1 MSNINDFV
9 SAVKRSNGLA
19 KANKYEV
26 DIYAPNGHPDGTEGR
41 NLNLLCNSIT
51 MPGHNLEQ
59 QTQRLAS
66 EPAREIVQSR
76 SFAGNITATFYLD
89 QSLTI
94 KTWFDKWL
102 ELTINPRTHKAQYY
116 DQYSGGYMD
125 IYQLGGKGRVYGVK
139 CEEVYPATIGPIEYS
154 YDSTDTIALLTIE
167 FAYRRWK
174 EVENLESGAAFKTV
188 TELPDIVERLP
199 GNGVLK
205 QSNVE
210 GFAQR
215 RYIRDKFN
223 Q

>member
-1 MSNINDFV
+1 MSNINDFISV
-9 SAVKRSNGLA
+9 VKRSSGLA

-26 DIYAPNGHPDGTEGR
+26 DIYAPDGHPDGTEGR

-66 EPAREIVQSR
+66 EPAREMVQSR

-89 QSLTI
+89 QHLTL

-102 ELTINPRTHKAQYY
+102 EMSINPRTNKAQYY
-116 DQYSGGYMD
+116 NQYIGHMN
-125 IYQLGGKGRVYGVK
+125 IYQLGGRGRVYGVK

-188 TELPDIVERLP
+188 TELSDIVERLP

-210 GFAQR
+210 GFAER
-215 RYIRDKFN
+215 RRLRELFK
-223 Q
+223 

>member
-1 MSNINDFV
+1 MSNINDFISV
-9 SAVKRSNGLA
+9 VKRSSGLA

-26 DIYAPNGHPDGTEGR
+26 DIYAPDGHPDGTEGR

-66 EPAREIVQSR
+66 EPAREMVQSR

-89 QSLTI
+89 QHLTL

-102 ELTINPRTHKAQYY
+102 EMSINPRTNKAQYY
-116 DQYSGGYMD
+116 NQYIGHMN
-125 IYQLGGKGRVYGVK
+125 IYQLGGRGRVYGVK

-210 GFAQR
+210 GFAER
-215 RYIRDKFN
+215 RRLRELFK
-223 Q
+223 

>member
-1 MSNINDFV
+1 MSNINDFISV
-9 SAVKRSNGLA
+9 VKRSNGLA

-26 DIYAPNGHPDGTEGR
+26 DIYAPDGHPDGTEGR

-66 EPAREIVQSR
+66 EPAREMVQSR

-89 QSLTI
+89 QHLTL

-102 ELTINPRTHKAQYY
+102 EMSINPRTNKAQYY
-116 DQYSGGYMD
+116 NQYIGHMN
-125 IYQLGGKGRVYGVK
+125 IYQLGGRGRVYGVK

-210 GFAQR
+210 GFAER
-215 RYIRDKFN
+215 RRLRELFK
-223 Q
+223 

>member
-66 EPAREIVQSR
+66 EPAREMVQSR

-89 QSLTI
+89 QHLTL

-102 ELTINPRTHKAQYY
+102 ELSINPRTNKAQYY
-116 DQYSGGYMD
+116 NQYIGHMN
-125 IYQLGGKGRVYGVK
+125 IYQLGGRGRVYGVK

-174 EVENLESGAAFKTV
+174 EIENLESGAAF
-188 TELPDIVERLP
+188 
-199 GNGVLK
+199 
-205 QSNVE
+205 
-210 GFAQR
+210 
-215 RYIRDKFN
+215 
-223 Q
+223 

>member
-9 SAVKRSNGLA
+9 STVKRSNGLA

-26 DIYAPNGHPDGTEGR
+26 DIYASRSHPGGTEGR

-59 QTQRLAS
+59 QTQRLAT
-66 EPAREIVQSR
+66 EPGREMVQSR

-89 QSLTI
+89 QNLTI

-116 DQYSGGYMD
+116 DQYADGFMD
-125 IYQLGGKGRVYGVK
+125 IYQLGGKGRVYGVR

-210 GFAQR
+210 GFAER
-215 RYIRDKFN
+215 RRLRELFK
-223 Q
+223 